1 MSKKYQPEPSS
12 EDVDDQ
18 SLLTE
23 EEEDYEDDVA
33 DSFIADDDDD
43 LEQRPVKS
51 RREIEAELDKQNEQ
65 KKEREQLKM
74 QQIRDK
80 FAEEEIITT
89 AVDDK
94 DPDLYRI
101 PLRRGQGLKCCMHM
115 TQFLAKQNYKVQQKL
130 STLSYNVISVTYAPN
145 DPEGLYIES
154 HDPIDAE
161 RLAGNGLFKS
171 YVMPFVRKYNR
182 QPHTKRVQILKE
194 IHQLDRQDEQMQVF
208 IKKRESEM
216 DIKPDQ
222 YFLIKRAGIGATF
235 KNKLCRVLKTNQK
248 TATASVLTLTPY
260 RSLNSKEKTNPHRI
274 ALEEYRELGAEESF
288 NQELAFE
295 SGTYYQGLLVLQV
308 AYENL
313 LTIKNVD
320 QAQINQLFLSGRT
333 NDFQAVQLNT
343 QLKPLSLDDQVIIKD
358 FLESGKNL
366 QGSLGIVR
374 ELNQDFLY
382 DVLITKAVY
391 PEYNNQVI
399 QVERFQLMK
408 HIPRSSHVK
417 VISEQFYG
425 LTGRVID
432 LVEDNDKIYLE
443 LRADVVEEYIDR
455 SYKITGDDVIIS
467 SDTCISLDEVIA
479 DEKLFQKNQLVKLNS
494 GMDGVVTFLLYKSA
508 RIVTT
513 ENRVVNQA
521 LSELQPVF
529 NKKRIPIVQ
538 DGSNPPQS
546 VSLSSTIRIK
556 DSQTRGK
563 VVQISSQQ
571 TGSCLFIQISS
582 GDDVGIQAVLAKNV
596 ICVEGGPIISKN
608 KRSQAQMLQGASVK
622 LTDPNYLGR
631 EGIFLRQVGE
641 DGKLIEV
648 QLAEKKV
655 TVPRRCISIIGETQ
669 VAEKLVEETK
679 ARESQFGATQ
689 YKQQQYEDWEDDG
702 MNQQKFTQQTQEMNY
717 KTQGNDE
724 DDEGYGGF

>member
-1 MSKKYQPEPSS
+1 MSSNFIVNIKSASTVKTQSKHPFHLPS
-12 EDVDDQ
+12 
-18 SLLTE
+18 
-23 EEEDYEDDVA
+23 
-33 DSFIADDDDD
+33 
-43 LEQRPVKS
+43 
-51 RREIEAELDKQNEQ
+51 
-65 KKEREQLKM
+65 
-74 QQIRDK
+74 
-80 FAEEEIITT
+80 
-89 AVDDK
+89 
-94 DPDLYRI
+94 
-101 PLRRGQGLKCCMHM
+101 
-115 TQFLAKQNYKVQQKL
+115 
-130 STLSYNVISVTYAPN
+130 
-145 DPEGLYIES
+145 
-154 HDPIDAE
+154 
-161 RLAGNGLFKS
+161 
-171 YVMPFVRKYNR
+171 
-182 QPHTKRVQILKE
+182 HT
-194 IHQLDRQDEQMQVF
+194 D
-208 IKKRESEM
+208 
-216 DIKPDQ
+216 
-222 YFLIKRAGIGATF
+222 
-235 KNKLCRVLKTNQK
+235 
-248 TATASVLTLTPY
+248 
-260 RSLNSKEKTNPHRI
+260 
-274 ALEEYRELGAEESF
+274 F
-288 NQELAFE
+288 NQELAFK
-295 SGTYYQGLLVLQV
+295 SGTYYQGLLVLQI

-374 ELNQDFLY
+374 ELSQDFLY

-432 LVEDNDKIYLE
+432 LVQENDKIYLE

-513 ENRVVNQA
+513 ENRVVNLA

-596 ICVEGGPIISKN
+596 ICVEGGPIISQN
-608 KRSQAQMLQGASVK
+608 KRSQTQMLQGASVK

-631 EGIFLRQVGE
+631 EGIFQRQVGE

-648 QLAEKKV
+648 QLAEKIV

-679 ARESQFGATQ
+679 A
-689 YKQQQYEDWEDDG
+689 
-702 MNQQKFTQQTQEMNY
+702 
-717 KTQGNDE
+717 KTQGNCE
-724 DDEGYGGF
+724 DDEEGYGGF